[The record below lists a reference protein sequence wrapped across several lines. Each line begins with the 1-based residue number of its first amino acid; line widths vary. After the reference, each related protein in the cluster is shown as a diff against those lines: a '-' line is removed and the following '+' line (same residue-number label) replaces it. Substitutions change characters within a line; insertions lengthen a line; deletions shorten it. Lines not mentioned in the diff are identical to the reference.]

1 MSQENIELV
10 RVGYDA
16 WNRRDTDAFMAW
28 FDDAIEVIL
37 PEQTLDPGPHRGRE
51 AVRGF
56 LTAWIESWEEST
68 IEARRLVD
76 AGDCVVAV
84 VRLRSRGR
92 GSGVQVDVEN
102 GHLWKIRDGKVVY
115 ARIYADPAEALA
127 AVRGRGIA
135 V

>member
-10 RVGYDA
+10 RAGYDA
-16 WNRRDTDAFMAW
+16 WNRRDPDTIMAR
-28 FDDAIEVIL
+28 FDDSIEVVV
-37 PEQTLDPGPHRGRE
+37 PEQNLDAGPHRGRE
-51 AVRGF
+51 AVRRF
-56 LTAWIESWEEST
+56 LTAWIESWGEST
-68 IEARRLVD
+68 IEAKRLVD

-84 VRLRSRGR
+84 VQMRSRGR

-127 AVRGRGIA
+127 ALA
-135 V
+135 VSE